1 MSNQVNASIFRE
13 YDIRGL
19 ADTDLNDSTVEG
31 VARAYATIL
40 KREGRKTVSLGY
52 DMRLSSL
59 RVQKAVQKGL
69 LATGLDVINIG
80 MVATPMLYFS
90 IAHWKLDGGIM
101 ITGSHNPSEYNGLKL
116 CRGTGSVYGKEIQ
129 KILEMILASEFEKGQ
144 GKSTEKS
151 ITQDY
156 QNYLKD
162 QFKFTRK
169 MKVVIDSGNGMG
181 GLLSPQVIRGLG
193 CEVTELFSKPD
204 GNFPN
209 HHPDPTQPKNL
220 VHVIQ
225 KVKEVKA
232 DIGIAFDGDG
242 DRVGIIDEKGDVIWG
257 DKLLILYSR
266 AILKK
271 KPGATFIAD
280 VKCSKTLYDDIQKNG
295 GKAIMWKTGH
305 AIIKSKINELNAA
318 LAGEL
323 SGHMFFNDRYFGFD
337 DALYAACRV
346 LEILDQAG
354 NKKMSELLCDVPP
367 MYSTP
372 ELHMDTT
379 DTKKFKIV
387 EEAKEYFKKSYDV
400 IDIDGVRIT
409 FPDGWGL
416 VRASNTQ
423 PVLVLRF
430 EATTPKRVQE
440 IQNLIETKIKAI
452 IATT

>member
-1 MSNQVNASIFRE
+1 MPLEINSSIFRE
-13 YDIRGL
+13 YDIRGI
-19 ADTDLNDSTVEG
+19 ADTDLNDLLVEG
-31 VARAYATIL
+31 VAKAYGTL
-40 KREGRKTVSLGY
+40 MKREGRKTVSLGY

-59 RVQKAVQKGL
+59 RIQKVFQKSL
-69 LATGLDVINIG
+69 LSTGLDVINIG
-80 MVATPMLYFS
+80 MVTTPMLYFS
-90 IAHWKLDGGIM
+90 IAYWKLDGGVM

-116 CRGTGSVYGKEIQ
+116 CRGTGSVYGKELQ
-129 KILEMILASEFEKGQ
+129 AVLEMIQKKDFETGQ
-144 GKSTEKS
+144 GAAQERSV
-151 ITQDY
+151 TQDY
-156 QNYLKD
+156 KNYLKN
-162 QFKFTRK
+162 QFQFSRK
-169 MKVVIDSGNGMG
+169 IKVVVDSGNGMG
-181 GLLSPQVIRGLG
+181 GLVSPELFRELGLEVID
-193 CEVTELFSKPD
+193 LFSKPD

-209 HHPDPTQPKNL
+209 HHPDPSQPKNL
-220 VHVIQ
+220 IALTQ
-225 KVKEVKA
+225 KVKEIRA

-242 DRVGIIDEKGDVIWG
+242 DRIGVVDEKGDAIWG

-271 KPGATFIAD
+271 LPGATFIAD
-280 VKCSKTLYDDIQKNG
+280 VKCSQTLYDDIKKNG
-295 GKAIMWKTGH
+295 GKGVMWKTGH
-305 AIIKSKINELNAA
+305 AIIKSKIKELNAA

-354 NKKMSELLCDVPP
+354 DKKMSELLRDVPP

-379 DTKKFKIV
+379 DTKKFQIV
-387 EEAKEYFKKSYDV
+387 SRAKEFFKSSYDV

-430 EATTPKRVQE
+430 EAATPKRVQE
-440 IQNLIETKIKAI
+440 IQNLVESKVREL
-452 IATT
+452 IATI